1 MMAARDGAVNR
12 NSYTQKFLHRNSR
25 TEDKSLRF
33 RFFSRMADFGQK
45 RRHQALRIVF
55 LPDEQTL
62 TNAYYSIAE
71 FIRERR

>member
-12 NSYTQKFLHRNSR
+12 NSYPSR

-71 FIRERR
+71 FIRKRR